1 MTTDIFSGEI
11 VEKIPISA
19 IQLCSTAADLQK
31 QKEILLILTKP
42 SEGAELYCFTC
53 LATWAR
59 EIRDDINSAI
69 KDAKKNSSSRP
80 GTLSRQ
86 KQRRELEGKGLFRLL
101 DCLRRFF
108 EVKILFLL
116 NVVQ

>member
-1 MTTDIFSGEI
+1 MTANFSGEI

-31 QKEILLILTKP
+31 QKEILLVLTKP

-86 KQRRELEGKGLFRLL
+86 KQRRELEGKGPF
-101 DCLRRFF
+101 CF
-108 EVKILFLL
+108 ILAQSFYKQPEALPTGRMEF
-116 NVVQ
+116 